1 MKILPCVPN
10 GCLSARLAPSCMRIG
25 HEPFGTQAPP
35 FTLTSLTCE
44 CFAVNAYDK
53 TFIYLTGKNILSP
66 PVSGAWRAFPAKQPL
81 DAVRSLRA
89 AGGGSAIE
97 HGNRFQQIF
106 PGQPQKRHGV
116 FPAGQGE
123 FHAHTGV
130 KAFHNFRQRRAGAR
144 VSSGEIALRFAGKR
158 QKLRL

>member
-66 PVSGAWRAFPAKQPL
+66 SVSSAWRAFSAKQPL
-81 DAVRSLRA
+81 NAVGPLRST
-89 AGGGSAIE
+89 GSGSAIE
-97 HGNRFQQIF
+97 HRNRFQQIF
-106 PGQPQKRHGV
+106 PSQTQERHGI
-116 FPAGQGE
+116 FSAGQRE
-123 FHAHTGV
+123 LHAHTGV
-130 KAFHNFRQRRAGAR
+130 KPFHNFRQRRAGTR